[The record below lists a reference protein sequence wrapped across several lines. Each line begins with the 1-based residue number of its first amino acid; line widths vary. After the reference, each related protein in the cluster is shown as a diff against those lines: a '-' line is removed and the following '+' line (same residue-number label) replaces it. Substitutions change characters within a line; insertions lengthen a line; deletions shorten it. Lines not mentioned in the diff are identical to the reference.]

1 MKTTIL
7 IIICLAIISFTPV
20 FYSCEKYLAER
31 PDQELSVPNSLE
43 DLQMLLDF
51 YRGMNVQLPVAPI
64 LLADNFYL
72 TTDAWESAQE
82 LERNLYLWKKDDNTV
97 GPWLNSYR
105 VISVANTVLDELKD
119 IGRTKANS
127 ESWDNVQGSALF
139 FRATYFLTIA
149 QLFAPAHYP
158 ETINQQF
165 GIPLRL
171 NSDFNERSVRSTVG
185 ET

>member
-82 LERNLYLWKKDDNTV
+82 LRSEERRVGKEWVSTCRSRGSPDHEKKKKKT
-97 GPWLNSYR
+97 
-105 VISVANTVLDELKD
+105 
-119 IGRTKANS
+119 
-127 ESWDNVQGSALF
+127 
-139 FRATYFLTIA
+139 
-149 QLFAPAHYP
+149 
-158 ETINQQF
+158 
-165 GIPLRL
+165 
-171 NSDFNERSVRSTVG
+171 
-185 ET
+185 